1 MLDNHAQ
8 ELNNFDNR
16 HVVLWKNIEKN
27 MEDAVKNEEVGRKNG

>member
-16 HVVLWKNIEKN
+16 YDVLWKNIEKN
-27 MEDAVKNEEVGRKNG
+27 MEEAVSKEEVGRKNG